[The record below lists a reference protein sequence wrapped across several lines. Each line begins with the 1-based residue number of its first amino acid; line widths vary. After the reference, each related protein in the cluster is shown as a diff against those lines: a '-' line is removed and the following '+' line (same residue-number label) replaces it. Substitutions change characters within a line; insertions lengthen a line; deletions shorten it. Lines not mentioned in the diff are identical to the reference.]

1 MESYFSEGK
10 RKINIKEASIDS
22 DEELRNHAF
31 VMLQNM
37 MDLNQ
42 RRAVAVREE
51 IEDLIEADFIS
62 LDDYI
67 FQLK

>member
-1 MESYFSEGK
+1 
-10 RKINIKEASIDS
+10 
-22 DEELRNHAF
+22 
-31 VMLQNM
+31 MLLQYM

-42 RRAVAVREE
+42 RRVGVVKKE

-67 FQLK
+67 FQIKWFSMNDSDEYKI